1 MSLLNIFHTFF
12 TVSIID
18 FEQVTGTYIIGSSE
32 VIDSLVADSIFRLD
46 FIVKMFAKLEIYLKS
61 FSASPK

>member
-46 FIVKMFAKLEIYLKS
+46 FIVKMFAKLEILS
-61 FSASPK
+61 QEFLGEP

>member
-18 FEQVTGTYIIGSSE
+18 FEQVTGTYITGSSE
-32 VIDSLVADSIFRLD
+32 VIDSLVADSMFRLD
-46 FIVKMFAKLEIYLKS
+46 FIVKMFAKLEILS
-61 FSASPK
+61 QEFLGEP

>member
-46 FIVKMFAKLEIYLKS
+46 FIVKMFAELEILS
-61 FSASPK
+61 QEFLGEP

>member
-46 FIVKMFAKLEIYLKS
+46 FIVKMFAKLEILS
-61 FSASPK
+61 QEFLGES

>member
-18 FEQVTGTYIIGSSE
+18 FEQVTGIYIIGSSE

-46 FIVKMFAKLEIYLKS
+46 FIVKMFAKLEILS
-61 FSASPK
+61 QEFLGEP

>member
-12 TVSIID
+12 PVSIID

-46 FIVKMFAKLEIYLKS
+46 FIVKMFAKLEILS
-61 FSASPK
+61 QEFLGEP

>member
-18 FEQVTGTYIIGSSE
+18 FEQVTGTYIVGSSE

-46 FIVKMFAKLEIYLKS
+46 FIVKMFAKLEILS
-61 FSASPK
+61 QEFLGEP

>member
-32 VIDSLVADSIFRLD
+32 VIDSLVADSIVRLD
-46 FIVKMFAKLEIYLKS
+46 FIVKMFAKLEILS
-61 FSASPK
+61 QEFLGEP

>member
-1 MSLLNIFHTFF
+1 MSLLNISHTFF

-46 FIVKMFAKLEIYLKS
+46 FIVKMFAKLEILS
-61 FSASPK
+61 QEFLGEP

>member
-32 VIDSLVADSIFRLD
+32 VIDSLVAGSIFRLD
-46 FIVKMFAKLEIYLKS
+46 FIVKMFAKLEILS
-61 FSASPK
+61 QEFLGEP